1 MLNLLRRIL
10 FYILNTYIIFQESS
24 ASLKIHQEYR
34 SNRKQ
39 ENKEVISGLEEEDAK
54 ENDDQLSILDAS
66 KIYPDKLSRLRQQ
79 IKSRQGSRK
88 KHN

>member
-1 MLNLLRRIL
+1 M
-10 FYILNTYIIFQESS
+10 
-24 ASLKIHQEYR
+24 KIHQEYR

>member
-1 MLNLLRRIL
+1 MNIR
-10 FYILNTYIIFQESS
+10 
-24 ASLKIHQEYR
+24 QEYR